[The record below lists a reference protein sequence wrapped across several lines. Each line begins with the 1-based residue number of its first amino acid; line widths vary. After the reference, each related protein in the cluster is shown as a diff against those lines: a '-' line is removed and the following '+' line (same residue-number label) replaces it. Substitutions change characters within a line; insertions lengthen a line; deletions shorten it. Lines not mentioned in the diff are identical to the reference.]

1 MSGKAFI
8 LVDLTIRD
16 KEGRVHQTTVEEVAR
31 ESGIYSE
38 GSIYLPVLVIPGETD
53 LFPKV
58 MEALRELGEGE
69 SFEVRLDP
77 EDAYGPYDRS
87 KVKVFS
93 IKRLE
98 REGIQPKIGATIY
111 LDGQRGVIKSITG
124 GRVTVD
130 FNHPL
135 AGRELVVSGRVVRR
149 IEDDLEKVRA
159 IVADSFD
166 VGLEDIRVER
176 VDDGVVVV
184 ELPSKAY
191 VLRDAY
197 SRKIRALSLI
207 MRHVK
212 SVKKIRFL
220 EEFEIP
226 KRELEEQEKGE
237 QSSEEKKEGIEA
249 EEGGDGGEGGEIG
262 SNE

>member
-1 MSGKAFI
+1 MSGKAFL
-8 LVDLTIRD
+8 LVDITVKDAKED
-16 KEGRVHQTTVEEVAR
+16 KIYQTTVEEVAK
-31 ESGIYSE
+31 ESGIYTERSV
-38 GSIYLPVLVIPGETD
+38 YLPVLVIPGETD

-58 MEALRELGEGE
+58 MEALKELNEGE
-69 SFEVRLDP
+69 SFEVKLGP
-77 EDAYGPYDRS
+77 EEAYGPYDRG
-87 KVKVFS
+87 KVRVFS
-93 IKRLE
+93 VKRLE
-98 REGIQPKIGATIY
+98 REGIQPQVGATVY
-111 LDGQRGVIKSITG
+111 VDGQRGVIQSITG

-135 AGRELVVSGRVVRR
+135 AGRELVVSGRVIRK

-166 VGLEDIRVER
+166 VPLEDIKVEE
-176 VDDGVVVV
+176 VGEGVVLV

-197 SRKIRALSLI
+197 SRKIRSLSLI

-212 SVKKIRFL
+212 SVKKVRFL

-226 KRELEEQEKGE
+226 KRD
-237 QSSEEKKEGIEA
+237 S
-249 EEGGDGGEGGEIG
+249 EGGDSSSESEGSRDGG
-262 SNE
+262 